1 MGGYGLSLG
10 SIGLSASVI
19 DGGSVRNMCC
29 LSCWWT
35 ISQTG
40 VKLVVQ
46 TKAAVSHPA
55 VCSFYLRSFFSR
67 CWLTPLS
74 LTSLFC
80 PLISQSAH
88 SVIHVEHHVVGIL
101 EYSRGAPLYRR
112 TPTLQQK
119 GSLWLFHLSPPQ
131 HSQCSCLIFSCPSKT
146 FTRIRHDAL
155 FCFVICFLLLSR

>member
-1 MGGYGLSLG
+1 MLLE
-10 SIGLSASVI
+10 LLMDHQSA
-19 DGGSVRNMCC
+19 
-29 LSCWWT
+29 
-35 ISQTG
+35 G

-119 GSLWLFHLSPPQ
+119 GSLWLFHLPNTSSAPVYFFHLPVKLL
-131 HSQCSCLIFSCPSKT
+131 HESDT
-146 FTRIRHDAL
+146 MH
-155 FCFVICFLLLSR
+155 CFVISFLLLSR

>member
-1 MGGYGLSLG
+1 MLLE
-10 SIGLSASVI
+10 LLMDHQSA
-19 DGGSVRNMCC
+19 
-29 LSCWWT
+29 
-35 ISQTG
+35 G

-131 HSQCSCLIFSCPSKT
+131 HSQCSCLLFSCPSKT